1 MIGRWPH
8 VAVAA
13 VLLAGTAGVGRPLAA
28 QSREDPAIDVT
39 IVAGDPGGG
48 PLVRASGLLAD
59 PEFEDLLRN
68 GFPARLS
75 WRVELWSAGPV
86 VNDFEGG
93 AAWEVLLRFDP
104 VSREWIV
111 TRIERD
117 RTRVLGRFARYAE
130 ASATALDGG
139 RVPLPAMKPRRHYY
153 LARLTLEVLSLSDL
167 QEAERWLR
175 GGLSPAVRGEKSAG
189 SAFGRFFRAIAARLL
204 GSQRQT
210 VEGRSVTFTP

>member
-1 MIGRWPH
+1 MAAALL
-8 VAVAA
+8 VSVAA
-13 VLLAGTAGVGRPLAA
+13 DVRPLAA
-28 QSREDPAIDVT
+28 QGRDEPAIDVA
-39 IVAGDPGGG
+39 IPAGDAAGG

-59 PEFEDLLRN
+59 PELEDLLRN

-86 VNDFEGG
+86 VNEFEGG
-93 AAWEVLLRFDP
+93 AAWEVLLRYDP

-130 ASATALDGG
+130 AGAAALDGG
-139 RVPLPAMKPRRHYY
+139 RVPLPATKPRRHYY

-175 GGLSPAVRGEKSAG
+175 GELTPAVRGE
-189 SAFGRFFRAIAARLL
+189 
-204 GSQRQT
+204 
-210 VEGRSVTFTP
+210 